1 MNRPFELSKVDF
13 TPRHA
18 NRHIANLGVS
28 LTIPFESWQLL
39 WKLQAVEL
47 SDSAVLCRYD
57 ISDESQTGHAIELW
71 NLLDAQ
77 PEVHLQIETPPSDDF
92 FCPSVNAV
100 LANKTRRAGGLDLE
114 FMFTDQNQDIE
125 SLVACLTDGTASK
138 L

>member
-1 MNRPFELSKVDF
+1 MNRPFDLSKVDF
-13 TPRHA
+13 TSQHP
-18 NRHIANLGVS
+18 NRHIANLCVS

-39 WKLQAVEL
+39 WKLQALEL
-47 SDSAVLCRYD
+47 SDSAVLCRYE
-57 ISDESQTGHAIELW
+57 ISDESQSSHAIELW

-100 LANKTRRAGGLDLE
+100 LTKKTRQAGGLDLE
-114 FMFTDQNQDIE
+114 FMFIDQNQDIQ
-125 SLVACLTDGTASK
+125 SLVACLADGTASK